1 MSNVLVSTKNMSK
14 SNWLKW
20 RSKGLGGSDAACIC
34 GINKYKSP
42 VELWME
48 KTGQIKPKESG
59 EAAYWG
65 TILEPIVRKEF
76 SLRSNLK
83 VKIIKSMLQHSKYD
97 FMLANLDGV
106 VIDPECGECIFEAK
120 TASIFKSD
128 QWDDDNIPQEYMLQ
142 IQHYMAVTG
151 YNKTYI
157 AVLIGGNQ
165 FKYKVVERDDELINM
180 LIKLEEDFWEHVVTN
195 TPPPMDGSEASKE
208 LLNKLYPLSNA
219 KTQIILPDES
229 INLIN
234 QYELSKDKEKEACE
248 MKEEAAN
255 KLKIMLGDFE
265 CGNSNDRTVLWK
277 SYESEKL
284 DTKKLKEEQPDIYSR
299 YITKSQLRR
308 FSIK

>member
-1 MSNVLVSTKNMSK
+1 MSNVLVSTENMSRA
-14 SNWLKW
+14 NWLKW
-20 RSKGLGGSDAACIC
+20 RNKGVGGSDAACIC

-48 KTGQIKPKESG
+48 KAGQIEPKESG

-83 VKIIKSMLQHSKYD
+83 VKVVKSMLQHSEHT

-120 TASIFKSD
+120 TASAFKSE
-128 QWDDDNIPQEYMLQ
+128 QWEDNNIPEDYMLQ

-151 YNKTYI
+151 YSRTYI

-165 FKYKVVERDDELINM
+165 FKYKIIERDDELINM
-180 LIKLEEDFWEHVVTN
+180 LIKLEEDFWQHVVTN
-195 TPPPMDGSEASKE
+195 TPPSMDGSEASKE
-208 LLNKLYPLSNA
+208 LLNRLYPLSNA
-219 KTQIILPDES
+219 GTHIILSDES
-229 INLIN
+229 FSLIT
-234 QYELSKDKEKEACE
+234 QYEISKDKEKEACE

-265 CGNSNDRTVLWK
+265 YGNVNGRTVLWK
-277 SYESEKL
+277 SYESEKF
-284 DTKKLKEEQPDIYSR
+284 DTKKLKEKQPDTYSK
-299 YITKSQLRR
+299 YIIKSQMRR

>member
-34 GINKYKSP
+34 GISKYKSP

-248 MKEEAAN
+248 MKEEAVN

>member
-120 TASIFKSD
+120 TASVFKSD
-128 QWDDDNIPQEYMLQ
+128 QWKDDNIPQEYMLQ

>member
-34 GINKYKSP
+34 GISKYKSP

-120 TASIFKSD
+120 TASVFKSD
-128 QWDDDNIPQEYMLQ
+128 QWKDDNIPQEYMLQ

-248 MKEEAAN
+248 MKEEAVN

>member
-34 GINKYKSP
+34 GISKYKSP

>member
-120 TASIFKSD
+120 TASVFKSD
-128 QWDDDNIPQEYMLQ
+128 QWKDDNIPQEYMLQ

-248 MKEEAAN
+248 MKEEAVN

>member
-34 GINKYKSP
+34 GISKYKSP

-120 TASIFKSD
+120 TASVFKSD
-128 QWDDDNIPQEYMLQ
+128 QWKDDNIPQEYMLQ

>member
-248 MKEEAAN
+248 MKEEAVN